1 LKIDVLGLAETHWIG
16 NGKEVTEE
24 GWEIYY
30 SGGQKRYAG
39 VGLLIRRGIKE
50 AVTEVR
56 PVNDRVILARLDAK
70 PRPMNIIQ
78 VYLPTTAAEEEE
90 VKDVYTKIQKEI
102 DEIPKRERLVI
113 MGDFN
118 AKIGSNKD
126 HVACGKFGLGETNER
141 GEMLLDWMENN
152 NLIT

>member
-1 LKIDVLGLAETHWIG
+1 MEKKSQKKDGRYTTLEDRKDMQELDCFISSQLLA
-16 NGKEVTEE
+16 
-24 GWEIYY
+24 
-30 SGGQKRYAG
+30 
-39 VGLLIRRGIKE
+39 GIKE

-78 VYLPTTAAEEEE
+78 VYLPTTAGEEVE
-90 VKDVYTKIQKEI
+90 VKDVYAKIQREI
-102 DEIPKRERLVI
+102 DEIPKIERLVI

-118 AKIGSNKD
+118 TKIGSIKD
-126 HVACGKFGLGETNER
+126 HVACGKFGLTETNER